1 MDSIND
7 IHKTLKKLIDHMSF
21 ECIEDIEYMLK
32 ETTLSEEEQSEL
44 ISEIGEIIFVDF
56 NSRKDGRNCIE
67 TRIVHF
73 PKFDT
78 YIKEVQ
84 VGTCHYKDVNID
96 GGYDEVE
103 YFVVRP
109 VENTSISF
117 E

>member
-1 MDSIND
+1 MND
-7 IHKTLKKLIDHMSF
+7 IHETLRKLINHMSF
-21 ECIEDIEYMLK
+21 DGIEDIEYVLT
-32 ETTLSEEEQSEL
+32 ETDLSEEERTEL

-67 TRIVHF
+67 TRVVHF

-103 YFVVRP
+103 YSVVRP
-109 VENTSISF
+109 VEKTSLSF